1 MSLANPADKKR
12 PANRQ
17 NSKRMRLGVS
27 FADRSDSNE
36 MRREEIDQFRVLGKD
51 VTVADGDKYSGSR
64 LRTDGGLMNLTERIS

>member
-1 MSLANPADKKR
+1 MSLANPADKKH

-36 MRREEIDQFRVLGKD
+36 MRRGEIDQFCVLGKD
-51 VTVADGDKYSGSR
+51 VTVGDADKDSGSR
-64 LRTDGGLMNLTERIS
+64 PRTNGGLMSLTERIS